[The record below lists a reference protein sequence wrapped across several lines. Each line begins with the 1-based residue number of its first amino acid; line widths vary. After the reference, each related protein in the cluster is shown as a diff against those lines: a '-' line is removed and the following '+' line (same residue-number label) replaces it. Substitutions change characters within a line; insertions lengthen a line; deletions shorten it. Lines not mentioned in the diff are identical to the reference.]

1 MACAASTQPVL
12 RGLPA
17 GHEKVCY
24 NDELPVPGVIIKENE
39 IFVEG
44 IAMDIKK
51 FNVCLRVAKA
61 GHASLLFYREKRAGA
76 PDVLLGG
83 FVLKRD
89 QDGKDSCT
97 CALAKNPRAGF
108 GFCLRCDFNGA

>member
-1 MACAASTQPVL
+1 ML
-12 RGLPA
+12 GGLPA
-17 GHEKVCY
+17 GHKQVCY
-24 NDELPVPGVIIKENE
+24 NDELPVPGVVIKENE

-76 PDVLLGG
+76 PDVIIGG
-83 FVLKRD
+83 FPMKRD
-89 QDGKDSCT
+89 QDGNNSCT

-108 GFCLRCDFNGA
+108 GFCLRCDFTGA